1 MYMGVK
7 DSFCIIIMLFNLA
20 KFNFRLKDASPSLF
34 DKHLHTHEKCASLL
48 LHKNKD
54 QKHG

>member
-1 MYMGVK
+1 MCTDVK
-7 DSFCIIIMLFNLA
+7 VPFIITVLFNLA
-20 KFNFRLKDASPSLF
+20 ISNFRLKDASPSLS
-34 DKHLHTHEKCASLL
+34 DKHLHTHEKCASSL